1 MNIDLTEIIVETT
14 RQVLAIECKDSD
26 DDEYV
31 ENVLD
36 KLFADEEFIEYIA
49 RCITMDFPSTKFGT
63 YEMKKR

>member
-14 RQVLAIECKDSD
+14 RQVLAIEGKAAD

-31 ENVLD
+31 EQVLNR
-36 KLFADEEFIEYIA
+36 LFSDEEFIEYIA
-49 RCITMDFPSTKFGT
+49 RCITMNFPSTKFGT